1 MVILGID
8 TSGRDGSVALARG
21 SGEGFEVLGSMP
33 IAGGTYSAQL
43 IPAISALL
51 AGASLAKSAIDL
63 LAVASGP
70 GSFTGL
76 RVGLS
81 TVKGL
86 AEALRKPI
94 VAVSLLAATA
104 AAARQTASVVVAL
117 DAQRREVY
125 VGEYQVVQSEV
136 PAELRLHRID
146 EVLLSLD
153 DFTASLGTR
162 IPVPVTYT
170 PDATIERALRQSG
183 SPVERIP
190 RPGADLIARLG
201 VAEYLQGLTI
211 SSATLDANYLR
222 RSDAEIFSVPKS
234 GWPPE

>member
-1 MVILGID
+1 
-8 TSGRDGSVALARG
+8 
-21 SGEGFEVLGSMP
+21 
-33 IAGGTYSAQL
+33 
-43 IPAISALL
+43 
-51 AGASLAKSAIDL
+51 
-63 LAVASGP
+63 
-70 GSFTGL
+70 
-76 RVGLS
+76 
-81 TVKGL
+81 
-86 AEALRKPI
+86 
-94 VAVSLLAATA
+94 
-104 AAARQTASVVVAL
+104 VVH
-117 DAQRREVY
+117 
-125 VGEYQVVQSEV
+125 SEV

-234 GWPPE
+234 GRPPE